1 MPAKPLRTFRWV
13 KNARGNLEN
22 FKWAKNARG
31 TFENFRWV
39 KNARGTFENFRWAKL
54 KGVRRA
60 KLKGVRRAKLKRVRR
75 AKLLKMGKTLLGG
88 RQKFPPKKTSLQ
100 YVERTR
106 MLLACN
112 PVHTHTHQ
120 SFLRRKAVAS
130 YDYIQKKTQPLL
142 HNYNYYRSTLIDRFE
157 PTKIVPTVQR

>member
-13 KNARGNLEN
+13 KNARGNFEN
-22 FKWAKNARG
+22 FKWAKNARE
-31 TFENFRWV
+31 TFENFRW
-39 KNARGTFENFRWAKL
+39 
-54 KGVRRA
+54 A

-88 RQKFPPKKTSLQ
+88 RQRFPPKKTSLQ

-130 YDYIQKKTQPLL
+130 YDYIQKKT
-142 HNYNYYRSTLIDRFE
+142 HSHYYTITTITDR
-157 PTKIVPTVQR
+157 P